1 MAFQKG
7 HIPWNKGKIGFYSKE
22 YKEKLSKAHK
32 GKKLSNEHKKKISKN
47 NCLYW
52 LGKKRYKETKEKIS
66 KALTGKKLPEVIKR
80 KIGKANKGK
89 KSHFWKGGITP
100 LRTLVRSCFKYRQ
113 WRSDIFTKDN
123 FTCVLCRKRGGW
135 LEVDHY
141 PKRFSKILDEYQI
154 KSLEEAINCE
164 ELWNINNGRTLCL
177 KCHNKT
183 KQKLWK
189 NYLNL

>member
-1 MAFQKG
+1 MAFQKEN
-7 HIPWNKGKIGFYSKE
+7 IPWNKGKIGLYSKE

-32 GKKLSNEHKKKISKN
+32 GKKFSNEHKKKISKN

-66 KALTGKKLPEVIKR
+66 KAL
-80 KIGKANKGK
+80 KGK
-89 KSHFWKGGITP
+89 KNHFWKGGITP